1 MVIILKATH
10 FIFMFEI
17 GNRVLRFEGG
27 ETRKYDKEAYEKSR
41 RESAVDDSDYLDPS
55 TRWTC
60 VQKINFLRNS
70 IF

>member
-17 GNRVLRFEGG
+17 ENRVLRFEGG

-55 TRWTC
+55 TR
-60 VQKINFLRNS
+60 
-70 IF
+70 